1 MMVRT
6 HEHEEADDGQI
17 VAKGITVV
25 RDRLLREL
33 DAQGRHAGV
42 TFICAAE
49 GMGKTALLLQYAA
62 RVRDDSSRGDV
73 VLWSGSELDAERFAE
88 RLDRFAEKG
97 ARGHAPLLLIDDV
110 PELGADG
117 VKSVTERLRG
127 LREKGVQVVM
137 TCRPDGQTLMAAM
150 GDSYKMG
157 GRALLVTPQEYREWA
172 RAFSISNSLDV
183 YGLTKGIPSLVAM
196 LQVVTGKI
204 KGRESLDRMS
214 TAMYASAIK
223 GFKRDRDPL
232 YRIACLMVL
241 LGSGN
246 LSDLG
251 RLGMRVKPETV
262 DRLVRDYPIFGLG
275 FDDRSFSCLD
285 GGAPMA
291 RLRKQIAD
299 DRPDLALKAARI
311 LILSRRED
319 RAVHLANEVMGPE
332 GSVEL
337 ISLYPTEL
345 ALSGNARFVREVTS
359 QIHGAEA
366 LDMRVG
372 AALAIMLS
380 SLVLG
385 EYRPARAM
393 CAELRRRAKEVEE
406 GIPAAAW
413 KRACAF
419 VALWGSCTG
428 MALPEMSPGYL
439 QGAEADGEARL
450 LECHREAYGEVL
462 RRVEGIPLGLR
473 GVIDGLMAKRDEC
486 GRLDIPRILLK
497 CDCLL
502 DDALHGSI
510 DDPLR
515 VDDELEGLVKTMY
528 ERGLKTIGARVR
540 MTAAVCRLMNGL
552 PSVDERAFVDAGTI
566 AVRESDLPTQ
576 LFCLLGEG
584 WQAIDVNQSV
594 SARFRA
600 QQVLKLIDGEQ
611 SMLFSWGTLLEQS
624 SAVLNT
630 PRIVLCDESDTL
642 DLSQCAGTVA
652 HMWAVALK
660 LSAAR
665 HDSELSAW
673 FSAHRDR
680 MLEDSFRP
688 LAAQA
693 LSAVGERADSIRMML
708 PERMAR
714 RYMRDGAG
722 CMTRM
727 YESERVREID
737 ESVGQICV
745 RLFGGFC
752 VERNGH
758 RLTDSVWKRK
768 KASVL
773 AARLVLAMGSFV
785 SRKVITEELW
795 PEAEY
800 GKARSNLYVV
810 ASALRS
816 ALCQRENGPQYLVA
830 QGDGLSMNDEFVTS
844 DTARFDMLAHDVLLK
859 RTGTSGRQIIEACLK
874 MDELYVGPLY
884 VPDVGDV
891 SYFVHMRRVYL
902 NKYLDCMMRGV
913 DIAVEMDDLPSA
925 SWLVEAAMKQAPYR
939 EDVIRRAMDVYDKS
953 GRRREVVELYASHL
967 HYLEHELHSVP
978 EEATRLAYESIITRA
993 KAAEIL

>member
-1 MMVRT
+1 MVRT
-6 HEHEEADDGQI
+6 QEHGEAA
-17 VAKGITVV
+17 VEMVAAKGITVV

-33 DAQGRHAGV
+33 DTQGRHAGI

-49 GMGKTALLLQYAA
+49 GMGKTAILLQYASK
-62 RVRDDSSRGDV
+62 VQEDPSRGDV
-73 VLWSGSELDAERFAE
+73 TLWDGSDLDAERIVQRF
-88 RLDRFAEKG
+88 DRYANNG
-97 ARGHAPLLLIDDV
+97 AFENAPLLLIDNM

-117 VKSVTERLRG
+117 VKAVAERMRS
-127 LREKGVQVVM
+127 LREKGVQVVV
-137 TCRPDGQTLMAAM
+137 TCHPDRQTLMGAM

-157 GRALLVTPQEYREWA
+157 GRALLVTPQEYRDWA
-172 RAFSISNSLDV
+172 RAFAISNSLDV
-183 YGLTKGIPSLVAM
+183 YGLTKGVPGLVAM

-204 KGRESLDRMS
+204 KGRESLDRMT
-214 TAMYASAIK
+214 TAMYSRLIQ
-223 GFKRDRDPL
+223 GFKRNHDPL
-232 YRIACLMVL
+232 YKIACLMVL
-241 LGSGN
+241 MGSGD
-246 LSDLG
+246 LSDFG
-251 RLGMRVKPETV
+251 RLGMRIKSETA

-275 FDDRSFSCLD
+275 FDNRTFSCLD
-285 GGAPMA
+285 GGVSMA
-291 RLRKQIAD
+291 RLRKRIAEE
-299 DRPDLALKAARI
+299 RPELAVKAARI
-311 LILSRRED
+311 LILSHRED
-319 RAVHLANEVMGPE
+319 RAVHLANEVMGSE
-332 GSVEL
+332 SSMEL
-337 ISLYPTEL
+337 ISQYPTEL
-345 ALSGNARFVREVTS
+345 ALSGNARFVREVTARL
-359 QIHGAEA
+359 HGAEA
-366 LDMRVG
+366 LDMQVG
-372 AALAIMLS
+372 ASLAILLS

-413 KRACAF
+413 RRARAL
-419 VALWGSCTG
+419 VTLWGSCTG
-428 MALPEMSPGYL
+428 VSLPEMSPSYL
-439 QGAEADGEARL
+439 QGGDADEEVHL
-450 LECHREAYGEVL
+450 LEWHREAYEEVL

-473 GVIDGLMAKRDEC
+473 GVIDGLMTKRGADC
-486 GRLDIPRILLK
+486 RLDIPRILLR

-502 DDALHGSI
+502 DDALHGEI
-510 DDPLR
+510 GDPLR
-515 VDDELEGLVKTMY
+515 IDDELEGLVKILY
-528 ERGLKTIGARVR
+528 ERGLKPVGVRVR
-540 MTAAVCRLMNGL
+540 MTASVCRLMNGL
-552 PSVDERAFVDAGTI
+552 PLVDERAFVDAGTI

-584 WQAIDVNQSV
+584 WQAIDVSQSV

-600 QQVLKLIDGEQ
+600 QQVLKLIDEEQ
-611 SMLFSWGTLLEQS
+611 SMLFGWGTLLEQS

-630 PRIVLCDESDTL
+630 PRIVLCDESDVL
-642 DLSQCAGTVA
+642 DLSQGASSVA

-660 LSAAR
+660 LAAAR
-665 HDSELSAW
+665 RDSELSAW

-693 LSAVGERADSIRMML
+693 LSAIGERADPIRMML
-708 PERMAR
+708 PERVAR
-714 RYMRDGAG
+714 QYMYEGGGR
-722 CMTRM
+722 MTRM
-727 YESERVREID
+727 YESDRVREID
-737 ESVGQICV
+737 EGVGQICV

-758 RLTDSVWKRK
+758 RLTDSAWKRK

-816 ALCQRENGPQYLVA
+816 ALGQRDNGPQYLVA

-844 DTARFDMLAHDVLLK
+844 DTARFDMLARDVLLK

-874 MDELYVGPLY
+874 MDELYAGPLY

-953 GRRREVVELYASHL
+953 GRRREVVELYTSHL

-978 EEATRLAYESIITRA
+978 EEATRLAYESIIARTRA
-993 KAAEIL
+993 AEML